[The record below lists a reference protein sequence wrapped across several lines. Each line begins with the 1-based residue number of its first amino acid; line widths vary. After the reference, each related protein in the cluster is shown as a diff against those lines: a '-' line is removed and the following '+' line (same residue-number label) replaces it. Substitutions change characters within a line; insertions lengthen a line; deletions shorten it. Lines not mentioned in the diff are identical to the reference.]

1 MQKAAILCVAVLLV
15 GCGKKEPLYKGK
27 PAGEWIQALQDP
39 DPQTRREAAGALAT
53 LKAKE
58 GVPQLTAALKDRD
71 AGVRAK
77 AAEALWS
84 MGPDARDAVSELTAA
99 LKDRSADVR
108 LSAAGA
114 LGEIGAEARDAVPAL
129 NACLKDRDANVPD
142 AARKALEKIRRAL
155 KKQQAGA

>member
-1 MQKAAILCVAVLLV
+1 MPGAPLNTRIRRAKGRGGLVPMRYAAILSIAILLV

-27 PAGEWIQALQDP
+27 PAGDWLQALQDS

-53 LKAKE
+53 LKAKDAA
-58 GVPQLTAALKDRD
+58 PQLAVALKDQD

-84 MGPDARDAVSELTAA
+84 LGADASEAVPELTAA
-99 LKDRSADVR
+99 LKDQSADVR

-114 LGEIGAEARDAVPAL
+114 LGEIGAQAREAIPAVSAL
-129 NACLKDRDANVPD
+129 L
-142 AARKALEKIRRAL
+142 
-155 KKQQAGA
+155 

>member
-1 MQKAAILCVAVLLV
+1 VLGRLSTGANRPVTGWSNSGTPTPPSGARAARSLA
-15 GCGKKEPLYKGK
+15 
-27 PAGEWIQALQDP
+27 AL
-39 DPQTRREAAGALAT
+39 E
-53 LKAKE
+53 AKE
-58 GVPQLTAALKDRD
+58 AVPGLTTALKDKD
-71 AGVRAK
+71 PGVRAD

-84 MGPDARDAVSELTAA
+84 IGPPAKDAVPDLIAA
-99 LKDRSADVR
+99 LKDRSPDVR
-108 LSAAGA
+108 YNAAGA